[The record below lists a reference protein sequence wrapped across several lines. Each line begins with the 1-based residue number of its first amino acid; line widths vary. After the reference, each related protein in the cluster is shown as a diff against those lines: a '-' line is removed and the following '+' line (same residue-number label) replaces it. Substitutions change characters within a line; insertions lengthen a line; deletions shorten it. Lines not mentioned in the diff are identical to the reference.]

1 MLRPNRPA
9 RSIRHWPDFR
19 VSGYTGEPGQQTILS
34 PVTVLAWTGTASS
47 PQPTGILVDRIAQSK
62 DDLFDNST
70 MTFGEH
76 LKELQGALTRATIWL
91 VIGVIIG
98 LAFANQVVAYV
109 KTPLEQAIYE
119 YNAEQ
124 GLAQLGFENPADER
138 LKPLRDAFVG
148 GAYVVE
154 EVIEVPRELQ
164 QAFGDFRDG
173 TFATN
178 DSETEGE
185 GNTVVAESDRL
196 AEELAALASESPRF
210 QLRKQPTNV
219 SSFEM
224 TEGFLIWFKAALVV
238 GAVLSSPMV
247 FYHLWSFVAAGLHAH
262 ERKYVHVYLPVSVGL
277 FVSGVLM
284 AFYVVLQYVINFL
297 LQFNQSMDVAFE
309 PRLNYYISFVLLLP
323 LGFGV
328 AFQLPLVM
336 LFLQRI
342 GLLETEAYTSS
353 WRVAVVVIFVI
364 SMLVTPADW
373 TSMVL
378 LAVPLLFLYLLGI
391 LMCMFLP
398 RGRGLGSAA
407 YDPA

>member
-1 MLRPNRPA
+1 
-9 RSIRHWPDFR
+9 
-19 VSGYTGEPGQQTILS
+19 
-34 PVTVLAWTGTASS
+34 
-47 PQPTGILVDRIAQSK
+47 
-62 DDLFDNST
+62 

-76 LKELQGALTRATIWL
+76 LKELQRALTRATIWL
-91 VIGVIIG
+91 VLGVSVG
-98 LAFANQVVAYV
+98 LIFANNIVAYV
-109 KTPLEQAIYE
+109 KTPLEQAIYR
-119 YNAEQ
+119 YNAER
-124 GLAQLGFENPADER
+124 GLAQLGFEDPKAEV
-138 LKPLRDAFVG
+138 LKPLRDAFAD

-154 EVIEVPRELQ
+154 EVITIPSELQ
-164 QAFGDFRDG
+164 DTFGEFRAGALPDADP
-173 TFATN
+173 TEPDPAEAADP
-178 DSETEGE
+178 DSALLM
-185 GNTVVAESDRL
+185 AEK
-196 AEELAALASESPRF
+196 LAALATAPPQF

-224 TEGFLIWFKAALVV
+224 TEGFMIWFKAALVL
-238 GAVLSSPMV
+238 GAVLASPMV
-247 FYHLWSFVAAGLHAH
+247 FYHLWTFVAAGLHAH
-262 ERKYVHVYLPVSVGL
+262 ERKYVHLYLPVSVTL

-284 AFYVVLQYVINFL
+284 AFYVVLQYVIHFL
-297 LQFNQSMDVAFE
+297 LQFNESMDVAFE

-323 LGFGV
+323 LGFGI

-378 LAVPLLFLYLLGI
+378 LAIPLLFLYLLGI

-398 RGRGLGSAA
+398 RGRGLGAAA